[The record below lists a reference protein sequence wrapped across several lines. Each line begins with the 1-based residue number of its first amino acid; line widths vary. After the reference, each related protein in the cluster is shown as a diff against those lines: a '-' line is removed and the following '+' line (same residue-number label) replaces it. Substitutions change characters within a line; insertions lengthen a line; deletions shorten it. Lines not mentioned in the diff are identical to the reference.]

1 MKSAYQRNAKTERKA
16 AGEMKLKTIFA
27 YREGHL
33 STDIEKEIL
42 RIFPQT
48 IPRPQSGRKGI
59 LRKYTQYLLLGKG
72 KGKNE
77 IKKRNTLNNS

>member
-1 MKSAYQRNAKTERKA
+1 MESAYQRNAKTGRKA

-27 YREGHL
+27 HREGHL

-59 LRKYTQYLLLGKG
+59 LRKYTQYRYWENRGEQIRLIIG
-72 KGKNE
+72 
-77 IKKRNTLNNS
+77 TY